1 MKYAENYIRSSI
13 AIIGLYQGDT
23 PFAVFLKNYFSAN
36 KKFGS
41 KDRKYITQIC
51 YNYFRLAP
59 VIRQE
64 DLAIGIK
71 IALFI
76 CNESIGEWASLF
88 DEYWQKN
95 WSGKLADRVAFIQ
108 SNYASVAS
116 LSIFPFNHLLSKDIN
131 HHLFSL
137 SHCIQPDLFIR
148 VRPSKKEK
156 VLDSLKAANCLF
168 EIVQSNTIRLPN
180 GTKLETIVTV
190 DEDIVIQDLSSQRV
204 GAMLEKIKTVN
215 SINGFSVWDCCAAS
229 GGKSILAHD
238 IFENIQ
244 LTVTDIRKSILHN
257 LESRLNRAGVHPL
270 NSFLIDLSKP
280 IDFNKS
286 INKNQ
291 FDLVICDAPCSGS
304 GTWSRTPEQLSFFDE
319 KKLAEFQQL
328 QQQILTNILPSIKK
342 GGYLLYITC
351 SVFEKE
357 NELISQFVEAHL
369 GAQLLEQKII
379 EGYTQK
385 ADTMF
390 VALFQF

>member
-13 AIIGLYQGDT
+13 AIIGLYQGDI
-23 PFAVFLKNYFSAN
+23 PLSVFLKNHFSAN

-41 KDRKYITQIC
+41 KDRKYITQLC

-59 VIRQE
+59 VIRNE
-64 DLAIGIK
+64 DLATGIK
-71 IALFI
+71 IALFL
-76 CNESIGEWASLF
+76 CNDSIGEWASLF
-88 DEYWQKN
+88 DEYWQQN
-95 WSGKLADRVAFIQ
+95 WSEKLVDRVAFIQ
-108 SNYASVAS
+108 SKYASITS

-137 SHCIQPDLFIR
+137 SHCIQPDLYIR
-148 VRPSKKEK
+148 VRPAKKEK
-156 VLDSLKAANCLF
+156 VLNSLKEANILF
-168 EIVQSNTIRLPN
+168 EIVENNTIRLLN
-180 GTKLETIVTV
+180 GTKLETIVAV

-215 SINGFSVWDCCAAS
+215 SANGFSVWDCCAAS
-229 GGKSILAHD
+229 GGKSILAND

-244 LTVTDIRKSILHN
+244 LTVSDIRQSILHN
-257 LESRLNRAGVHPL
+257 LHSRLNRAGVNPL
-270 NSFLIDLSKP
+270 NSFLIDLSRP

-304 GTWSRTPEQLSFFDE
+304 GTWSRTPEQLSFFDD
-319 KKLAEFQQL
+319 KKVEAFQQL
-328 QQQILTNILPSIKK
+328 QQQILTNIVPSIKK

-357 NELISQFVEAHL
+357 NELVAQFIATNL
-369 GAQLLEQKII
+369 GAQLVEQKII

-390 VALFQF
+390 AALFQF

>member
-1 MKYAENYIRSSI
+1 MKYAENYVRSST
-13 AIIGLYQGDT
+13 AIITAYKGDM
-23 PFAVFLKNYFSAN
+23 PLAAFLKMHFAAN

-41 KDRKYITQIC
+41 KDRKYITQLC

-59 VIRQE
+59 VIRNE
-64 DLAIGIK
+64 DLATGIK

-76 CNESIGEWASLF
+76 CNDSIGEWASLF
-88 DEYWQKN
+88 DEYWQQN
-95 WSGKLADRVAFIQ
+95 WSEKLENRVAFIQ
-108 SNYASVAS
+108 SKFASVTS

-148 VRPSKKEK
+148 VRPAKMDK
-156 VLDSLKAANCLF
+156 VLNSLKAANFLF
-168 EIVQSNTIRLPN
+168 EIVEGNTIRLPN

-204 GAMLEKIKTVN
+204 GTMLDKIKSVN
-215 SINGFSVWDCCAAS
+215 ALNILSIWDCCAAS

-244 LTVTDIRKSILHN
+244 LTVSDIRQSILHN
-257 LESRLNRAGVHPL
+257 LESRLNRAGVDPL

-280 IDFNKS
+280 IDFKKS
-286 INKNQ
+286 VNKNQ

-319 KKLAEFQQL
+319 KKVDEFQQL
-328 QQQILTNILPSIKK
+328 QQQIVTNISPSIKK

-357 NELISQFVEAHL
+357 NELVSQFIVANI
-369 GAQLLEQKII
+369 GAKLVEQKII
-379 EGYTQK
+379 KGYTQK

>member
-1 MKYAENYIRSSI
+1 
-13 AIIGLYQGDT
+13 
-23 PFAVFLKNYFSAN
+23 
-36 KKFGS
+36 
-41 KDRKYITQIC
+41 
-51 YNYFRLAP
+51 
-59 VIRQE
+59 
-64 DLAIGIK
+64 
-71 IALFI
+71 
-76 CNESIGEWASLF
+76 
-88 DEYWQKN
+88 
-95 WSGKLADRVAFIQ
+95 
-108 SNYASVAS
+108 
-116 LSIFPFNHLLSKDIN
+116 
-131 HHLFSL
+131 
-137 SHCIQPDLFIR
+137 
-148 VRPSKKEK
+148 
-156 VLDSLKAANCLF
+156 
-168 EIVQSNTIRLPN
+168 
-180 GTKLETIVTV
+180 LETIVTV

-328 QQQILTNILPSIKK
+328 QQQILTNIFPSIKK

-357 NELISQFVEAHL
+357 NELVSQFVEAHL